1 MRKSKTRSGFRPL
14 RVGIAATVTAAVVVA
29 GTATSAFAAISGITP
44 GVISGASGQTLTIAG
59 SGMTADSAVFIPS
72 SNGSCGTRA
81 NALSLPSASSLVS
94 FTANATSATLL
105 TPTLAAGSWKV
116 CTYLASDGTGA
127 LLDNFSPITVVPSGT
142 ISPTSGPSAGTNSVS
157 VSASGSPFVQGND
170 TVVFQNTGVCPA
182 IGTPVA
188 NTQVAAADV
197 RVINAGLLAFNVPTG
212 VVTGAGRNV
221 ADNGVGDIYSLC
233 AYDTSNT
240 NALIAA
246 VNAGYTVGATP
257 TVSAISPVTA
267 PAQGGGSITITGT
280 LLTAATV
287 TIGGTTVNRTN
298 SGASSWV
305 GTIPAHVAGGPFPI
319 VLSVSNGGIKTVP
332 AAFTY
337 TNGIVVSPTT
347 SPNTRARTDLDV
359 QGVGFSTL
367 TFGTTGGLTPNDNNA
382 HVYLVK
388 GNYDPTKNGN
398 VKNVGQSTEC
408 LNVLAI
414 TDTEL
419 VCSLFLGGVPL
430 SSGHAV
436 TGTVSGTAFTATSGT
451 FTFGDVNA
459 SVTGSA
465 NLAAGTAI
473 ASVIDTTHA
482 VLTKAATTA
491 ITTAT
496 ALTMNGSR
504 TFSDAALTAGSP
516 TIGSTATAQFNSAD
530 IGRAISGTGIP
541 AGTTIAAVTSATSAT
556 LSVPATATAS
566 GAYTI
571 ANVGQVVPNGTYT
584 VTLVNNGGLDVQPG
598 GTNIVGP
605 PFVKSIVSSGSTFT
619 VADY

>member
-1 MRKSKTRSGFRPL
+1 MRKSKTRAGFRPL

-29 GTATSAFAAISGITP
+29 GTATSAFGAVTSITP
-44 GVISGASGQTLTIAG
+44 SVISGASGQTLTIAG
-59 SGMTADSAVFIPS
+59 SGMTGDTAVFIPS
-72 SNGSCGTRA
+72 SNSTCGIKSA
-81 NALSLPSASSLVS
+81 ALAVTSASSAVS

-105 TPTLAAGSWKV
+105 TPALAAGSWRL
-116 CTYLASDGTGA
+116 CTYLAADGAGGSVVDT
-127 LLDNFSPITVVPSGT
+127 FSPITVVPSGT

-170 TVVFQNTGVCPA
+170 TVVFQGAAVCPA
-182 IGTPVA
+182 IGTPA
-188 NTQVAAADV
+188 TNTQVAAADV
-197 RVINAGLLAFNVPTG
+197 RVINAGLLAFNVPVG
-212 VVTGAGRNV
+212 VVSGSGASS
-221 ADNGVGDIYSLC
+221 GDTYSLC
-233 AYDTSNT
+233 AYDTSNS
-240 NALIAA
+240 NVLIAA

-287 TIGGTTVNRTN
+287 TIGGTSVTRTN

-319 VLSVSNGGIKTVP
+319 VLSVPNGGVKTMP

-367 TFGTTGGLTPNDNNA
+367 VFGTTGGLTPNDNNA

-388 GNYDPTKNGN
+388 GSYDPAKNGN
-398 VKNVGQSTEC
+398 VKNVGQATEC

-419 VCSLFLGGVPL
+419 VCSLYLGGVPL

-436 TGTVSGTAFTATSGT
+436 TGTVSGTTFTATSGT
-451 FTFGDVNA
+451 FNFGDVNA

-473 ASVIDTTHA
+473 ASVTDTTHA
-482 VLTKAATTA
+482 VLTKPATTA

-504 TFSDAALTAGSP
+504 TFSDASLTAGSP

-530 IGRAISGTGIP
+530 VGRAISGTGIP
-541 AGTTIAAVTSATSAT
+541 AGATIAAVTSVTSAT

-571 ANVGQVVPNGTYT
+571 TNPGQVVPNGTYT
-584 VTLVNNGGLDVQPG
+584 VTVVNNGGMDVQPG
-598 GTNIVGP
+598 GTNTIGP
-605 PFVKSIVSSGSTFT
+605 IFVKSIVSSGSTFT